1 MSKWRCTGCGS
12 ASDEQHPAD
21 CPEYLKSLGNIER
34 QPPHLLADHW
44 RREAERLKVRGDE
57 LEARLAEV
65 LGPELP
71 DLGVELRRLEA
82 LVQAYQAMPTD
93 AERRRAMNYLRDRFP
108 GPTVMRGAPGG
119 SIVVNETGRR
129 DV

>member
-1 MSKWRCTGCGS
+1 MGTEWRCTGCGS

-21 CPEYLKSLGNIER
+21 CPEYLKSLGRTYVE
-34 QPPHLLADHW
+34 PD
-44 RREAERLKVRGDE
+44 
-57 LEARLAEV
+57 
-65 LGPELP
+65 ELP

-108 GPTVMRGAPGG
+108 GPTVMRGGAVGG
-119 SIVVNETGRR
+119 SIVVNEEGRR
-129 DV
+129 RD